1 MNHEIFKS
9 DDLRLVFQDALA
21 NEENDNI
28 LKLTTEKIDNI
39 KKNCLKN

>member
-28 LKLTTEKIDNI
+28 LKLTTYKIYNI
-39 KKNCLKN
+39 KKELFK